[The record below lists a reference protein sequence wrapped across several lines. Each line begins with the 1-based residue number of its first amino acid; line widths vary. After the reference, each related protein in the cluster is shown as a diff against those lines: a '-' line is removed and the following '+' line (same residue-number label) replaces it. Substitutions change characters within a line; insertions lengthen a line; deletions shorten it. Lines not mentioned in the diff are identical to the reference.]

1 MPSNFFTTTVNDSG
15 EGNSCPAVN
24 PESECFSLCSM
35 THQPSNRH
43 VKGHI
48 VLLGTRDRTHC
59 PAGDQGPWGVV
70 AKLAYSQICVMV
82 NGGLARWHPDRYRMD
97 GT

>member
-1 MPSNFFTTTVNDSG
+1 MPSNFFTTTVNDSD

-43 VKGHI
+43 VRGRI
-48 VLLGTRDRTHC
+48 VLLGTRDL
-59 PAGDQGPWGVV
+59 GVLLQNWHV
-70 AKLAYSQICVMV
+70 VKCVS
-82 NGGLARWHPDRYRMD
+82 W
-97 GT
+97 